1 MKIATAIALGWLLIL
16 SACGG
21 NSNSGNTTGN
31 FAGNWQMALQR
42 DQTTTLKTESG
53 FIVQSGGNLGGNFL
67 LNGSTV
73 CPGVGSAQGQV
84 KGSNVSITVNQ
95 IGQTVNLTGVLD
107 SSGSLTG
114 TYSILASPCGIN
126 QVGSLTAMQ
135 VKTLAGT
142 LQGTFTSN
150 KTGGLVYQSSGKVA
164 QAPNTG
170 ASAADLSGSM
180 TSSNAPCFS
189 ELSISGSIS
198 GTSVVFNL
206 LSTEGLALG
215 QFHGTTTADAT
226 QITGIYDFLNTL
238 PPPLGGCQD
247 TGTAVFTVGS

>member
-1 MKIATAIALGWLLIL
+1 MKIVMTIALGFVLIL

-21 NSNSGNTTGN
+21 SGNSSSTTGN

-42 DQTTTLKTESG
+42 DGTTTFKTESG
-53 FIVQSGGNLGGNFL
+53 FIVQSGENLTGNFL

-73 CPGVGSAQGQV
+73 CPGVGSAQGQIN
-84 KGSNVSITVNQ
+84 GSNVSITVSQ
-95 IGQTVNLTGVLD
+95 ISQTVNLTGILG
-107 SSGSLTG
+107 SGGSLSG

-126 QVGSLTAMQ
+126 QVGTLTAMQ
-135 VKTLAGT
+135 VKTLAGM

-150 KTGGLVYQSSGKVA
+150 KTSGLVYQGSGKVT
-164 QAPNTG
+164 QASNTG

-180 TSSNAPCFS
+180 TSSDAPCFS
-189 ELSISGSIS
+189 ELSMSGSIS